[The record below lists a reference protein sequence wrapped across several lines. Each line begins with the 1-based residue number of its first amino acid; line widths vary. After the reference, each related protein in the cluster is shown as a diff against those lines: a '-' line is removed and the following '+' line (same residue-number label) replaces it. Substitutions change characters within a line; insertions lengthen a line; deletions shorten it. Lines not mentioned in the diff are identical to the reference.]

1 MRRVGRWVQA
11 GLWLALAVMWMATL
25 AGHVDPFSGSGAH
38 ATLILATAGAALG
51 ACAMAGEKATAARLR
66 REGRF
71 ADATIVRVRER
82 YVSIPSGYNGWVTTV
97 EVRFPDAS
105 GRTVNASYT
114 AHERAAGKREGQQI
128 QIVYD
133 PRRPAE
139 ISPRGED
146 PRAAGVVLLGIVT
159 AIFLGSA
166 IYCAFRVFG

>member
-1 MRRVGRWVQA
+1 MRRVGRWVGA

-66 REGRF
+66 REGRL
-71 ADATIVRVRER
+71 ADATVVRVKER
-82 YVSIPSGYNGWVTTV
+82 YVSIPYGYDGWVTTV
-97 EVRFPDAS
+97 EVRFADAS

-133 PRRPAE
+133 PAGPPRSAPGAKTPGPPAW
-139 ISPRGED
+139 SC
-146 PRAAGVVLLGIVT
+146 
-159 AIFLGSA
+159 SA
-166 IYCAFRVFG
+166 